1 MKKIIFDQ
9 LFFNSYKKLKIKR
22 LDRNLKT
29 LRKINQIKIKYKN
42 KILLNFSSNDY
53 LGLSQNKYL
62 KSETVKLIKK
72 YGIGSGSSRLVSG
85 NYDLHEETESILA
98 KKKNSE
104 DSLIFSTGYLANYSV
119 LSTIFN
125 SDIFKKSPIVFSDKL
140 NHQCIYEACKSKKIH
155 FLRFQHNNL
164 NHLED
169 LLKQNKNKSN
179 PKFILSESIFSMEGD
194 IADIEG
200 LILLKKKYN
209 TFLFLDE
216 AHATGVCGKNG
227 FGLSVK
233 FSKDIDCVTGTF
245 SKAFGSFGA
254 YVACSKKL
262 KIFLINNCPS
272 FIYSTA
278 LPFSLLGSILSAI
291 KIVSKLEKQRQNL
304 RKNSLFFRRSL
315 KHIGFNIGNSQTHIV
330 PIIIGEPNKTILISN
345 KLENKGL
352 YLAPIRPPSV
362 PPKSSRLRISL
373 SSLHKLNHLNKLIK
387 ELKNLSHEIS

>member
-1 MKKIIFDQ
+1 MKKSIFDQ
-9 LFFNSYKKLKIKR
+9 LFFNEYRESKKKG
-22 LDRNLKT
+22 LDRKLKT
-29 LRKINQIKIKYKN
+29 LTKISQIKIRYNN
-42 KILLNFSSNDY
+42 KVLLNFSSNDY
-53 LGLSQNKYL
+53 LGLSENRYL
-62 KSETVKLIKK
+62 KNQTIKMIKK

-119 LSTIFN
+119 LSSIFN
-125 SDIFKKSPIVFSDKL
+125 SDIFKKSPIVLSDKL

-155 FLRFQHNNL
+155 FLRFQHSNL

-169 LLKQNKNKSN
+169 LLKKNKNKSN
-179 PKFILSESIFSMEGD
+179 PKFILSESIFSMDGD
-194 IADIEG
+194 IANIEG
-200 LILLKKKYN
+200 LIMLKKKYN

-216 AHATGVCGKNG
+216 AHATGVYGKNG

-254 YVACSKKL
+254 YVACSKKF
-262 KIFLINNCPS
+262 KSFLINNCPS

-278 LPFSLLGSILSAI
+278 LPFSLLASILSAI
-291 KIVSKLEKQRQNL
+291 KIVPKLGKQRQIL
-304 RKNSLFFRRSL
+304 RNNSLFLRNSL
-315 KHIGFNIGNSQTHIV
+315 KYAGFNICNSQTHIV
-330 PIIIGEPNKTILISN
+330 PIIIGDPNKTILISN

-362 PPKSSRLRISL
+362 PSNSSRLRISV
-373 SSLHKLNHLNKLIK
+373 SSLHKLNHLNTLIK
-387 ELKNLSHEIS
+387 ELKNLSHEF

>member
-1 MKKIIFDQ
+1 M
-9 LFFNSYKKLKIKR
+9 IK
-22 LDRNLKT
+22 
-29 LRKINQIKIKYKN
+29 Q
-42 KILLNFSSNDY
+42 
-53 LGLSQNKYL
+53 
-62 KSETVKLIKK
+62 

-104 DSLIFSTGYLANYSV
+104 DSLIFSTGYLVNYSV
-119 LSTIFN
+119 LSSIFN
-125 SDIFKKSPIVFSDKL
+125 SDIFKKSPIVLSDKL

-169 LLKQNKNKSN
+169 LLKKNKNKSN
-179 PKFILSESIFSMEGD
+179 PKFILSESIFSMDGD
-194 IADIEG
+194 IANIEG
-200 LILLKKKYN
+200 LVMLKKKYKA
-209 TFLFLDE
+209 FLFLDE
-216 AHATGVCGKNG
+216 AHATGVYGKNG

-254 YVACSKKL
+254 YVACSKKF
-262 KIFLINNCPS
+262 KSFLINNCPS

-278 LPFSLLGSILSAI
+278 LPFSLLASILSAI
-291 KIVSKLEKQRQNL
+291 KIVPKLGKQRQIL
-304 RKNSLFFRRSL
+304 RNNSLFLRNSL
-315 KHIGFNIGNSQTHIV
+315 KYAGFNICNSQTHIV
-330 PIIIGEPNKTILISN
+330 PIIIGDPNKTILISN

-362 PPKSSRLRISL
+362 PSNSSRLRISV
-373 SSLHKLNHLNKLIK
+373 SSLHKLNHLNTLIK
-387 ELKNLSHEIS
+387 ELKNLSHEF

>member
-1 MKKIIFDQ
+1 MKKSIFDQ
-9 LFFNSYKKLKIKR
+9 LFFNEYRESKKKG
-22 LDRNLKT
+22 LDRKLKT
-29 LRKINQIKIKYKN
+29 LTKISPIKIRFNN
-42 KILLNFSSNDY
+42 KVLLNFSSNDY
-53 LGLSQNKYL
+53 LGLSENRYL
-62 KSETVKLIKK
+62 KNQTIKMIKK

-119 LSTIFN
+119 LSSIFN
-125 SDIFKKSPIVFSDKL
+125 SDIFKKSPIVLSDKL

-155 FLRFQHNNL
+155 FLRFQHSNL

-169 LLKQNKNKSN
+169 LLKKNKNKSN
-179 PKFILSESIFSMEGD
+179 PKFILSESIFSMDGD
-194 IADIEG
+194 IANIEG
-200 LILLKKKYN
+200 LIMLKKKYN

-216 AHATGVCGKNG
+216 AHATGIYGKNG

-254 YVACSKKL
+254 YVACSKKF
-262 KIFLINNCPS
+262 KSFLINNCPS

-278 LPFSLLGSILSAI
+278 LPFSLLASILSAI
-291 KIVSKLEKQRQNL
+291 KIVPKLGKQRQIL
-304 RKNSLFFRRSL
+304 RNNSLFLRNSL
-315 KHIGFNIGNSQTHIV
+315 KYVGFNICNSQTHIV
-330 PIIIGEPNKTILISN
+330 PIIIGDPNKTILISN

-362 PPKSSRLRISL
+362 PSNSSRLRISV
-373 SSLHKLNHLNKLIK
+373 SSLHKLNHLNTLIK
-387 ELKNLSHEIS
+387 ELKNLSHEF